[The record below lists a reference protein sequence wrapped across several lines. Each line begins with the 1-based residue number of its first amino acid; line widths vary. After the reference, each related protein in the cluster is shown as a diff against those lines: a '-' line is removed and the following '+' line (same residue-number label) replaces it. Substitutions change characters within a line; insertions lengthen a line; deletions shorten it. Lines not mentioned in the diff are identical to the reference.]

1 MRTLFLIAL
10 LACLPIVAASQPD
23 WGVDQLGVYSDEGA
37 LSHGYC
43 GVAANVP
50 IPVYFII
57 TFPAA
62 PVQGI
67 EFSYELTGD
76 IGTVLRLERQLA
88 LPDWEAS
95 DDADPTRGNYRL
107 MGSAPLPLM
116 THHVLVS
123 WTLMFSAA
131 TSDGYIY
138 LRGLPE
144 PSLPGNLPV
153 VDGGAGYGLRRVGVS
168 SGDPDQWVATTGCP
182 PLAEESHSFG
192 AVKSLFR

>member
-1 MRTLFLIAL
+1 MRTLSVVVL
-10 LACLPIVAASQPD
+10 LACLPVAAAAQPG
-23 WGVDQLGVYSDEGA
+23 WGVDELGVYFDGNAYSNGF
-37 LSHGYC
+37 C
-43 GVAANVP
+43 GVPAYVP

-57 TFPAA
+57 TLPAA

-67 EFSYELTGD
+67 EFSYALTGD

-131 TSDGYIY
+131 TSDGYFY

-153 VDGGAGYGLRRVGVS
+153 VDGGTGYGLRRVGVS
-168 SGDPDQWVATTGCP
+168 SGHPDQWVATTGCP
-182 PLAEESHSFG
+182 PLAGESRSFG